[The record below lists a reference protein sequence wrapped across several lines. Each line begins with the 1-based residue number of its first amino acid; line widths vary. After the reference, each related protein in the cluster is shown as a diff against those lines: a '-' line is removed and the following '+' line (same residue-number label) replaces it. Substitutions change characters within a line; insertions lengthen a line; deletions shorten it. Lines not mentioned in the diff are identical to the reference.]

1 MFQLIKRKSH
11 EQTLAEFFSRG
22 QVLRVDAL
30 PYRLAGRSIAGTDGV
45 VPQLGAAVR
54 EFSQGE
60 EDSVMVTVAQPGTPS
75 ATRRAL
81 RHGDCLE
88 VGDVAVYFYLLRERP
103 EVAWRAIAIGTLAVA
118 GVVAALTAEV
128 MAFCAVPFLM
138 SRSNRWRR
146 QGELQAI
153 NYQTDALRN
162 QFRKL
167 ESSDPVTAVYLEALR
182 AELDERARF
191 LRRHGEAMS
200 DSARQAM
207 LENLRQLET
216 LAGRLTDLPQFLL
229 PPAELQVD
237 EPVRRIIET
246 K

>member
-1 MFQLIKRKSH
+1 MFQLIIRKSH

-30 PYRLAGRSIAGTDGV
+30 PYRLAGRSIAGADAV
-45 VPQLGAAVR
+45 VSQLGTVVL
-54 EFSQGE
+54 EFSLGE
-60 EDSVMVTVAQPGTPS
+60 KDNVVVTVAQPGTPS

-81 RHGDCLE
+81 RHGDSLE

-103 EVAWRAIAIGTLAVA
+103 KVAWRAIALGTLAVL
-118 GVVAALTAEV
+118 GVVAALSAEV
-128 MAFCAVPFLM
+128 MAFCAVPYLM
-138 SRSNRWRR
+138 SRSNRWRK

-162 QFRKL
+162 QLRKL

-200 DSARQAM
+200 DAARQAM

-216 LAGRLTDLPQFLL
+216 LTGRLTASSQFLL

-237 EPVRRIIET
+237 GPVRRIIET
-246 K
+246 Q